1 MIMPEVVNVSSI
13 DEVSSWNVSDIV
25 TDISCQMK
33 PYEETLGS
41 VVFKSIAFAIGML
54 VIVTALVGNGLVC
67 IVITSSTQT
76 ISVINT
82 LILNIAI
89 SDMIISLFYFP
100 YLVNVIFMNYW
111 PFGEALCCIYT
122 YLNTLVIQVSTY
134 TMVAISINRYVAVM
148 WPLKTRASKHNVKSI
163 IYLVWTLSAVTSF
176 PYLIANGLQQPFVWY
191 KKCDLYICNA
201 TFSNRKLKKLYID
214 TLGVL
219 HTCIPTAVLLFTYI
233 SIGVVLWRQTTPGE
247 AQNLRDL
254 TIVRSKIKMTKIML
268 IVVLAFIICWL
279 PFSILFNTTP
289 YEPIVSMNTWDHRA
303 PFCFMLYW
311 LGMSHTCHN
320 PIIYCCMNNEFRKE
334 LVRLLRKNP
343 LLGRCLCRV
352 NTSAAEAMP
361 LQANHCQSDRSSS
374 RGQPSS
380 VATVPV
386 DLPFRVF

>member
-89 SDMIISLFYFP
+89 SDMIIPLFYFP

-111 PFGEALCCIYT
+111 PFGEALCDVYS
-122 YLNTLVIQVSTY
+122 YLNTVVIQVSTY
-134 TMVAISINRYVAVM
+134 TMVAISINRYVAVI
-148 WPLKTRASKHNVKSI
+148 WPLKTRASKQNGKSI
-163 IYLVWTLSAVTSF
+163 IFLVWTLSAVTSVPF
-176 PYLIANGLQQPFVWY
+176 LFANGLQQPSIWY
-191 KKCDLYICNA
+191 K
-201 TFSNRKLKKLYID
+201 S
-214 TLGVL
+214 
-219 HTCIPTAVLLFTYI
+219 
-233 SIGVVLWRQTTPGE
+233 TT
-247 AQNLRDL
+247 
-254 TIVRSKIKMTKIML
+254 SYK
-268 IVVLAFIICWL
+268 
-279 PFSILFNTTP
+279 
-289 YEPIVSMNTWDHRA
+289 PIVSMSTWDHRA

-320 PIIYCCMNNEFRKE
+320 PVIYCCMNNEFRKE
-334 LVRLLRKNP
+334 LVPLLRKMP

-352 NTSAAEAMP
+352 NTSVAEAIP
-361 LQANHCQSDRSSS
+361 LQAKHCQSDRSSS
-374 RGQPSS
+374 R
-380 VATVPV
+380 
-386 DLPFRVF
+386 R